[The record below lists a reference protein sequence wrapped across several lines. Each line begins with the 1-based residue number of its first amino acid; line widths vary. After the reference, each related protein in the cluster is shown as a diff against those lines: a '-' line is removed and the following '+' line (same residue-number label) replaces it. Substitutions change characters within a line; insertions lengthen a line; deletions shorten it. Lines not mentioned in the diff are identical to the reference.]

1 MKIGFMLPAFGAM
14 ATNENMLTMAQLAEE
29 RGFESIWAPDHVIMP
44 TKINYPISVQ
54 QIGPLYCRP
63 QGRAPGAVYGAVVCG
78 GLHPPGAVGVY
89 RDCSAVPPSGGDRQD
104 AGLVGCAVKWAGLI
118 VGVGSGWLEEEFQ
131 ALEVPFAK
139 RWTRTDEHIQIWKEL
154 WTAEEPRFEGEYHR
168 FTDVQCRPQPLQK
181 PHPPIT
187 IGGRGRAGLR
197 RVVSMADGWQVVSE
211 HPDDVYSTE
220 GDLAKDLQTLRQMC
234 DEAGRDFSTIE
245 ITAVIIAGTAEGV
258 LKDLPGWERLGVSR
272 LILDFPSFASEP
284 DEMAAILEK
293 IAGEARDG
301 SDLKE
306 ARMGT
311 RVRPS
316 AARACLKKKPSA
328 SWSIAMFGLWTVGNF
343 KT

>member
-1 MKIGFMLPAFGAM
+1 MKIGFMLPAFGTM
-14 ATNENMLTMAQLAEE
+14 ATHENMLAMAQLAED

-44 TKINYPISVQ
+44 TKIDTPYPYSKS
-54 QIGPLYCRP
+54 
-63 QGRAPGAVYGAVVCG
+63 GRYIADPKGAHLEPFTVLSFVAACTRRVRLGFTVIVAPYRHPVVTG
-78 GLHPPGAVGVY
+78 KMLASLDVLSNG
-89 RDCSAVPPSGGDRQD
+89 R
-104 AGLVGCAVKWAGLI
+104 LI

-272 LILDFPSFASEP
+272 LILDFPSFVSDP
-284 DEMAAILEK
+284 GEMAAILEK
-293 IAGEARDG
+293 IAAEAEM
-301 SDLKE
+301 E
-306 ARMGT
+306 AT
-311 RVRPS
+311 
-316 AARACLKKKPSA
+316 
-328 SWSIAMFGLWTVGNF
+328 
-343 KT
+343 